1 MQKNNARNTKKQ
13 LSAEA
18 QNKKS
23 SSRQANVI
31 RERQTTLSIPKAV
44 GCYMP
49 DRLKTTLRFWKS
61 VAVNLTP
68 TSTAA
73 IRFAPSAAYD
83 IDPTVASAAMV
94 GFAQLAAM
102 YGSYRVHSS
111 YAKVECVNEGD
122 VTTKVTLVP
131 TNLDPGAS
139 PSSNYVISA
148 TEQPYAVSRTLS
160 AVGGPITVLEN
171 KMSTQ
176 KIYGSPMTK
185 YDDNFA
191 SLSNTTPNNNWY
203 WVVAFYAMAIA
214 TKAVICNFYCEVD
227 VDFYDRVNVLK

>member
-1 MQKNNARNTKKQ
+1 MQKNNARNTQKQ
-13 LSAEA
+13 PSAKA
-18 QNKKS
+18 QNKSIK
-23 SSRQANVI
+23 RQANAPQ
-31 RERQTTLSIPKAV
+31 ERQTTVSIPRAV

-49 DRLKTTLRFWKS
+49 DKLQTTLRFWKS
-61 VAVNLTP
+61 VAINLTP

-94 GFAQLAAM
+94 GFAQLAAI

-111 YAKVECVNEGD
+111 YARVECVNEGD

-139 PSSNYVISA
+139 PTSNYIISA
-148 TEQPYAVSRTLS
+148 TEQPYAVSRTIS
-160 AVGGPITVLEN
+160 AVGGPVTVLEN
-171 KMSTQ
+171 EMSTQ
-176 KIYGSPMTK
+176 KIYGSPMVK

-191 SLSNTTPNNNWY
+191 ALTNTTPNNNWY
-203 WVVAFYAMAIA
+203 WVVTFYAMSIA
-214 TKAVICNFYCEVD
+214 TKAVICNFYTEICI
-227 VDFYDRVNVLK
+227 DFYDRVNVLK